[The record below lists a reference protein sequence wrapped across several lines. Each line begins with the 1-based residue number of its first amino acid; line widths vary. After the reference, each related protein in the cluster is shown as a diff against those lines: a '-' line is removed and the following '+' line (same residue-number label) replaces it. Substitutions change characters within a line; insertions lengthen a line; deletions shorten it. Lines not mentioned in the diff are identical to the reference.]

1 MCLLPCG
8 FCSSGLGWCGI
19 MAGLRHIH
27 DGDITLTVGRHVLAA
42 FPVFLNWFLLI
53 YYRISRKAG
62 LSSHEYPAVKSAQ
75 CLFGLLDGSGAGQ
88 GNQETGVR
96 VVSLPTELVSVMK
109 RKAPKGLVTS
119 CTCVRSMY
127 T

>member
-1 MCLLPCG
+1 
-8 FCSSGLGWCGI
+8 

-27 DGDITLTVGRHVLAA
+27 DGDIILTAGRHVLAA

-53 YYRISRKAG
+53 YYRIFRKAG
-62 LSSHEYPAVKSAQ
+62 LSSHEYPAVKSAWCLFGLKSAQ
-75 CLFGLLDGSGAGQ
+75 CLFGLLDGGGVEQ

-96 VVSLPTELVSVMK
+96 VVSLPTELVSVMN
-109 RKAPKGLVTS
+109 RKGPKGLVTS

-127 T
+127 M